1 MLKVDELRNLSEE
14 ELLEKSEQLKKSL
27 MQLRFQAKTGKLER
41 QSTLK
46 ETRRDIARILTI
58 LNEKSA
64 ISRGGSAEQF
74 DGKNEV
80 KS

>member
-1 MLKVDELRNLSEE
+1 MLKVEELRNLGEE
-14 ELLEKSEQLKKSL
+14 ELFEKAEQMRKSL

-41 QSTLK
+41 QSAIK

-58 LNEKSA
+58 MNEK
-64 ISRGGSAEQF
+64 
-74 DGKNEV
+74 KNEV